1 MKKIKNAI
9 KESNKASVIV
19 YFILRFLVIVCLI
32 RELCYGNLE
41 NALICILALILFL
54 VPAFLEK
61 TLKIDFPTT
70 LEILIFLFIFSAE
83 ILGEINNFYGK
94 YEMFDDILHAINGFA
109 CASIGFSSVY
119 ILNEKTNSLK
129 LSPLF
134 VALVSFCFSM
144 TIGVAWEFFE
154 YNADK
159 YLGLDMQKD
168 EYIDTIKT
176 VTLDPSESNK
186 VTKIENI
193 NQTVLYDKDGKEI
206 ARIDNYL
213 DIGIHDTM
221 EDLKVNFIGAI
232 VFSIYGYLYIIN
244 NKKYKLAG
252 KFITTKAK
260 EI

>member
-41 NALICILALILFL
+41 NALICILALFLFL

>member
-186 VTKIENI
+186 VTKIDNI

>member
-19 YFILRFLVIVCLI
+19 YFILHFFVIVCLI

>member
-221 EDLKVNFIGAI
+221 EALKVNFIGAI